1 MTTYQEQEHRAQ
13 EAETVSRRGFVK
25 AAAAVAAS
33 TTLAASIGILELRRS
48 EPANGLVARYQK
60 GDLPLDPSDR
70 AWARVR
76 AWTVPLAVQNLTTPF
91 ATELAVPQIAVRVLH
106 NRESIGFH
114 IEWDDGDEDNIDAM
128 ARFRDAVAV
137 QFPVDPS
144 APVAITMGAATQPV
158 HIMQWRAAWQV
169 DVDLGRRGVHDA
181 FPNMYHDAPPEA
193 LLGEEA
199 ARQFYPAL
207 VAGNPMARR
216 DRTSPVEDLIAEGFG
231 SLTAHAE
238 QTANGRGE
246 FTGKGWRVV
255 IVTPLQPGADKT
267 SLSPGLTT
275 NVAFAVWNGSR
286 GNRGARKQW
295 ADWTPLEIEA

>member
-1 MTTYQEQEHRAQ
+1 MSTDQEQERRI
-13 EAETVSRRGFVK
+13 ERPETVSRRGFVK

-33 TTLAASIGILELRRS
+33 TTVAASIGILELRRS
-48 EPANGLVARYQK
+48 EPSNQLVARRAR
-60 GDLPLDPSDR
+60 GDLPLDPADR

-76 AWTVPLAVQNLTTPF
+76 AWPVQMRVQNLTTPSVS
-91 ATELAVPQIAVRVLH
+91 ELAVPEVSVRALH
-106 NRESIGFH
+106 NGETMAFL
-114 IEWDDGDEDNIDAM
+114 IEWDDADEDSVDVM

-137 QFPVDPS
+137 QLPVDPA
-144 APVAITMGAATQPV
+144 APVAVTMGAATQPV

-169 DVDLGRRGVHDA
+169 DVDQGRRGVRDA
-181 FPNMYHDAPPEA
+181 FPNMYHDASPEA
-193 LLGEEA
+193 LMGEEA

-216 DRTSPVEDLIAEGFG
+216 DRTSPVEDLVAEGFG

-238 QTANGRGE
+238 QTATGRGV

-255 IVTPLQPGADKT
+255 IATPLQPGADKT
-267 SLSPGLTT
+267 SLAPGITT
-275 NVAFAVWNGSR
+275 NVAFAVWNGSH